1 MSTGDGTLDSSVSL
15 PGHPDGPAPVD
26 HDADTPRYFSLIVD
40 AARETA
46 DRRPADMSP
55 AEWWAQRIHRE
66 WVHVNSL
73 LTSPAPVPIKGN
85 PVHEGQY
92 RAAGLARLG
101 REVLMAAAH
110 LGFLW
115 SEGID
120 DPEYVEARM
129 SNFTAGLSGED

>member
-1 MSTGDGTLDSSVSL
+1 MPDPETVSDAIHRVF
-15 PGHPDGPAPVD
+15 GPDVTQEKVD

-66 WVHVNSL
+66 WVHINSM
-73 LTSPAPVPIKGN
+73 LTSPPPIPIKGD
-85 PVHEGQY
+85 PVKTGEYH
-92 RAAGLARLG
+92 AAGLARLG

-110 LGFLW
+110 LGFIW
-115 SEGID
+115 AEGMD
-120 DPEYVEARM
+120 DPEHIEAE
-129 SNFTAGLSGED
+129 LSDLTSELRGE

>member
-1 MSTGDGTLDSSVSL
+1 MGEPISIGDALRETLGATVI
-15 PGHPDGPAPVD
+15 PATVD

-66 WVHVNSL
+66 WVHINSM
-73 LTSPAPVPIKGN
+73 LTSPPPIPIKGD
-85 PVHEGQY
+85 PVKTGEYH
-92 RAAGLARLG
+92 AAGLARLG

-110 LGFLW
+110 LGFIW
-115 SEGID
+115 AEGMD
-120 DPEYVEARM
+120 DPEHIEAE
-129 SNFTAGLSGED
+129 LSDLTSELRGK